1 MKNTKKRILSALLAA
16 VMAAAALPVTAMAE
30 SLSETAI
37 SAEYAAALLSAPQN
51 VSATEDYPS
60 FLTWGKVKD
69 ADGYRVYIY
78 NEESEEFEKYRDVTK
93 TECEIDSMVPGEAKR
108 FRVAALVKK
117 DGKYLVQEKSKS
129 ITIECEKLS
138 APKNLKSTKTKTSVT
153 LTWDEVSGADSYRVF
168 QYNSKTEKYEK
179 LKDVKKTECE
189 IDGLSSGTKYRFRVA
204 ALVKSE
210 DGTYVVQKKSDSK
223 TVTTK
228 SSSSSSS
235 KESSKT
241 SKIETGAGGY
251 PVFNPPMY
259 GDTKSDVFKMVG
271 KENLKKGSTGSV
283 GTTYSGYC
291 SFGGEVAR
299 MHFTFD
305 KKDRVAGWG
314 LAILDSTS
322 DDFYEMVDLWSE
334 KFGNPTS
341 SDVFER
347 YWNISNEVIMSISYS
362 LKSESVLLTTLYRY
376 G

>member
-1 MKNTKKRILSALLAA
+1 MKNTKKRILSAFLAA
-16 VMAAAALPVTAMAE
+16 AMTAAALPVTAAAE
-30 SLSETAI
+30 SLTETVI
-37 SAEYAAALLSAPQN
+37 SAEYAATLLSAPKN

-60 FLTWGKVKD
+60 FLTWGKVKG
-69 ADGYRVYIY
+69 ADRYRVYIY
-78 NEESEEFEKYRDVTK
+78 NEETEEFEKYKDVTK
-93 TECEIDSMVPGEAKR
+93 AECEIDSMVPGETKR

-117 DGKYLVQEKSKS
+117 DEKYLVQEKSKS
-129 ITIECEKLS
+129 ITVECEKLS

-153 LTWDEVSGADSYRVF
+153 LTWDEVSGADSYRVY

-179 LKDVKKTECE
+179 VKDVKKTECE
-189 IDGLSSGTKYRFRVA
+189 IDGLSSGKKYRFNVA

-210 DGTYVVQKKSDSK
+210 DGSYVVQKKSESK
-223 TVTTK
+223 SVTTK
-228 SSSSSSS
+228 SSSSSTSKSS
-235 KESSKT
+235 ET

-271 KENLKKGSTGSV
+271 KENLKKGSTSSTD
-283 GTTYSGYC
+283 TTYSGYC

-305 KKDRVAGWG
+305 NKDRVVGWG
-314 LAILDSTS
+314 LSILDSTS
-322 DDFYEMVDLWSE
+322 DDFYTLVDLWSE
-334 KFGNPTS
+334 KFGKPTD

-347 YWNISNEVIMSISYS
+347 IWKVSNEVIMSISYS
-362 LKSESVLLTTLYRY
+362 TDSDSILLVTLYRY